1 MADHRDCLHLLH
13 ALVQR
18 HAAKSAGSRGV
29 RAGLAMPLSRSST
42 SWGVESDKEAILAL
56 LAAVEDHQRALDDL
70 RLIYASRA
78 VEKGASLADLGRA
91 WHVSRQGAR
100 HRWNVLK
107 RRLRPDISRQRPDTH
122 YLNGVG

>member
-13 ALVQR
+13 TLVQR
-18 HAAKSAGSRGV
+18 HAAKSVASQRVQSGV
-29 RAGLAMPLSRSST
+29 MLPLSQSST
-42 SWGVESDKEAILAL
+42 RWGGDSDKEAMLAL
-56 LAAVEDHQRALDDL
+56 LTAVEDHQKALDDL

-91 WHVSRQGAR
+91 WHVSRKGAR

-107 RRLRPDISRQRPDTH
+107 RRLRPDVSRQRPRTH
-122 YLNGVG
+122 YLNGVD